1 MTPST
6 RTRAPP
12 SIQPQTQHRPGRA
25 RPGRHDHYSA
35 KEGHTV
41 DIRTSPLRR
50 LLADTAAA
58 ERVSTAF
65 ENPVGRWIHPRGGT
79 YCRQNATVG
88 ALGGVCGHM
97 EPLHLSELLRGFEGK
112 WVAIKGGQVVA
123 AAETPDALFKR
134 LRSTRIHNASVLRAP
149 TEQERRAEL
158 VGLG

>member
-1 MTPST
+1 M
-6 RTRAPP
+6 
-12 SIQPQTQHRPGRA
+12 
-25 RPGRHDHYSA
+25 
-35 KEGHTV
+35 

-50 LLADTAAA
+50 LLADTGAA
-58 ERVSTAF
+58 ERVSTAS

-79 YCRQNATVG
+79 YCRQEVDVTVG

-134 LRSTRIHNASVLRAP
+134 LRSKRIHNASVLRAP